1 MRYTNI
7 QVNIWRKLPTKA
19 YYYFFYRLCLILILS
34 SCSAQKRC
42 ERHLTKAK
50 QLGCYTTDTIER
62 IDTIKGFSIDTLFI
76 SDSLTIIDTFTLV
89 KDNIITKTIVNWK
102 TKTIGQNLSKTDT
115 IIKTKQVTNTV
126 FKAVEK
132 IPWSYKI
139 ALGVLTLIIL
149 GLVFRKK

>member
-1 MRYTNI
+1 
-7 QVNIWRKLPTKA
+7 
-19 YYYFFYRLCLILILS
+19 
-34 SCSAQKRC
+34 
-42 ERHLTKAK
+42 LTKAK